1 MSSDSILYKIGLKQV
16 YIIVFSILVVW
27 ASLAYFTVKGIIS
40 EQQKYANLINTS
52 GKQRMLSQRT
62 QLYALR
68 FFQTQSLE
76 DKRTLQELFDL
87 MKKDHNYLM
96 ESLPER
102 PLVEFY
108 TLSPNLDKMAI
119 EYFSSLENF
128 IKESSLENLLVV
140 QTLSTSLLP
149 KLNEAVSLYEQ
160 QSDLVVQKLEIQ
172 ENIIFIGTLLTLLF
186 EYLFLI
192 KPITE
197 IIREKNRY
205 MESSLQKKEELLEE
219 KLDLIDKIFENTPIP
234 LFYKNI
240 EGRYERVN
248 SVFCETFGFTPDEI
262 LGKNMYDIAPKE
274 LADIY
279 HKQDQVLYQDPEKQ
293 QVYES
298 QVFNHKLQKNIE
310 VRFYKQVIF
319 DNNHNPL
326 GFIGAVLDISA
337 TKAQIDDLEL
347 LNSQLQE
354 LSYQDQLTKI
364 PNRRFLQKA
373 FDRLKNSEQA
383 VSLNSSV
390 ILIAD
395 IDDFKTFNDTYGHDV
410 GDIILKEFAAVA
422 KHTLRK
428 LDIIGRWGGEEFLII
443 CPNTTEEQGLVV
455 AKKICDSTRGIKIKG
470 VEKPITVSIGL
481 SEIIFHDQPV
491 DEIIKHAD
499 EALYHAKRTGKD
511 KAVSYTQI

>member
-128 IKESSLENLLVV
+128 IKESSLENLIVV

-248 SVFCETFGFTPDEI
+248 SVFCETFGFTPGEI

-298 QVFNHKLQKNIE
+298 QVFNHKLQK
-310 VRFYKQVIF
+310 
-319 DNNHNPL
+319 
-326 GFIGAVLDISA
+326 
-337 TKAQIDDLEL
+337 
-347 LNSQLQE
+347 
-354 LSYQDQLTKI
+354 
-364 PNRRFLQKA
+364 
-373 FDRLKNSEQA
+373 
-383 VSLNSSV
+383 
-390 ILIAD
+390 IL
-395 IDDFKTFNDTYGHDV
+395 
-410 GDIILKEFAAVA
+410 
-422 KHTLRK
+422 R
-428 LDIIGRWGGEEFLII
+428 
-443 CPNTTEEQGLVV
+443 
-455 AKKICDSTRGIKIKG
+455 
-470 VEKPITVSIGL
+470 
-481 SEIIFHDQPV
+481 
-491 DEIIKHAD
+491 
-499 EALYHAKRTGKD
+499 
-511 KAVSYTQI
+511 